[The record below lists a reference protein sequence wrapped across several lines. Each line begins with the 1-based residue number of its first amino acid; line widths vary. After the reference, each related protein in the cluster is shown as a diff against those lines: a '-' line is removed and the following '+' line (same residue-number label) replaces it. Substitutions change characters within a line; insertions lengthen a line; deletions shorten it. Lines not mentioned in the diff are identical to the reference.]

1 MKRDLSAEARSAKV
15 DHLDEAIDQV
25 AARLTRVDDN
35 DALAANIINALPE
48 RVSWFGWLF
57 HSWAPRLAMIAIVV
71 AAGMVWGNRREVSTP
86 IAPPLAS
93 VQPVAAPTAL
103 VAAVRE
109 AVPNRTMRLERLERL
124 ERVAPFAPSGQR
136 VDFDRSLPAIAAVS
150 PLEFGSLAPVSLSED
165 APLTLAPLT
174 IADLPLTAET
184 ISPR

>member
-1 MKRDLSAEARSAKV
+1 MKRDQ
-15 DHLDEAIDQV
+15 LDEAIDQV

-35 DALAANIINALPE
+35 DALVASIINALPE

-71 AAGMVWGNRREVSTP
+71 AAGMVWGNRRDVSTP
-86 IAPPLAS
+86 IASPLAS
-93 VQPVAAPTAL
+93 AQPVAAPTAL
-103 VAAVRE
+103 VASVRE
-109 AVPNRTMRLERLERL
+109 AVPNRTTPLEPLERL
-124 ERVAPFAPSGQR
+124 APLAPSDQR

-150 PLEFGSLAPVSLSED
+150 PLEFDSVAPVSLSED